1 MTILKILGKF
11 RAIASIHNILISMEN
26 PFYIG
31 LLENAAILIAVAVL
45 YDFIWL
51 KADKSRKLPLQA
63 LLGLLL
69 GGIGIILMK
78 SPWTLVDG
86 IVFDTRSILL
96 TISGLFFGGITT
108 VIAMAIMIFYRFNL
122 GGTGAFM
129 GVAVIATSALIGLV
143 WRKLHPKIIEEK
155 KLGEVYVV
163 SFIVHLVMLAC
174 TILLPKEIRI
184 DTLNVIWWPVLLIYP
199 IATTLIAK
207 LLFNREENWHNKEK
221 LTESEEKYRLLFEN
235 NPNPMWIYDLET
247 LKFLEVN
254 RAAIEHYG
262 YTREEFLTMNLKDI
276 RPDEDV
282 PKLLENIETHSDI
295 YQNSGNWRHLK
306 KNGDIIYVQIAS
318 HSITYKGR
326 PARHVTVNDVTDL
339 IESYQII
346 SQKEKEFSEIF
357 NSGFDSILIDDI
369 ETGKIIDCNDITTQ
383 MYGYTK
389 DEILNGNIGNFSANI
404 PPYDEEY
411 AQKYIKKTIEG
422 EPQEFEWLA
431 RRKNGETFWVN
442 VRLKLVDIGGKKRI
456 MAIVRDI
463 TDKKKAEQTLI
474 ESEQRFLRVMHFSKD
489 AIGILDENFKFIE
502 CNDVAARL
510 HGYNSRNELLQSKP
524 HPSDLSP
531 LKQPSGEYSIDL
543 ANRMIQIAL
552 EQGSNKFEWLHK
564 KKSGENFWADV
575 SLTPII
581 FNGKRMVY
589 AVWRDISVQKIRQ
602 ERIYRL
608 LKILDESINEVYI
621 FRRDNYRFIEFN
633 KTALANLGYSPE
645 EMVNL
650 TPFDLKPYL
659 KKEEFEDLL
668 KPLHD
673 GSSNKV
679 LFETIHRRK
688 DGTEYPVEVYI
699 DKIMVADIEAYVAII
714 LDISQR
720 KKFLMEL
727 KKREH
732 EFTEIFNSTQEAIL
746 IYNFKTQT
754 ITDCNLATQ
763 KLYGYSREELLGK
776 PFGYLSSFN
785 PPYTIEEAE
794 RIVQKVIAEG
804 PQTYLWQGK
813 KKNGELFWIEISL
826 KTATIAGEK
835 RFIAVVR
842 DITERKAYQ
851 EKISQRKR
859 EFREIF
865 NSTSEAIIIYNPHD
879 NSIVDCNDM
888 AIEMYGYPSK
898 DEFLKCDASTLSAD
912 VEPYKN
918 ERIGIYSKMAADE
931 GPQRFDWLAKRKN
944 GEQFWIEV
952 TLRRT
957 TIGGAERDLAVI
969 RDITQRKKFEDD
981 LVKAK
986 EKAEESDRLKSAF
999 LANLSHEIRT
1009 PMNAIMGFA
1018 DLLKLPVD
1026 EKKRNEYVEII
1037 QKSGFR
1043 LLDIISE
1050 TIEIAK
1056 LDTGLIKTNPET
1068 FNLDQLMQ
1076 DIYNELKIKVAGNKE
1091 LELIYLPHES
1101 TTETTLYTDRV
1112 KLQQILTNLITNG
1125 IKYTPRG
1132 AVAFGYEIKDNR
1144 VIFRVKDTGIGIE
1157 RKNRELVF
1165 KRFYR
1170 VDNPLTMK
1178 VSGIGLGL
1186 SIAKAYTELLGG
1198 TIELESELGRGTSVT
1213 ISLPY
1218 IKGEPQTEIFVEIPP
1233 EKLQGENE
1241 LILVAEDDEY
1251 NFMYI
1256 NEILK
1261 QFKYTCL
1268 RAANGQE
1275 AVELAQKNSNIR
1287 LILMDLKMPIMD
1299 GYQAFEQIRSFNPHL
1314 PIVAQTAYALGEDMQ
1329 KIKSYGFDGYIRKPI
1344 RKEELLSIVSEKV
1357 KRELKDKG

>member
-1 MTILKILGKF
+1 MNNKIK
-11 RAIASIHNILISMEN
+11 
-26 PFYIG
+26 
-31 LLENAAILIAVAVL
+31 ILIAEDLRTDLELVIRELKRDGIDFTYQTADNEKDFTNALSSFNPDIVL
-45 YDFIWL
+45 TDYMMPRFTGM
-51 KADKSRKLPLQA
+51 QA
-63 LLGLLL
+63 LQIVKSFNPHIPVIVVTGSMNEETAVECMKAGAADYVIKEHLKRLGSAVQQAIKNSLVEKEKIEAQTKLAENEKLFRFLAEHANDLIYVYRLKPQPGFEYISPSATAITGYTPQDHYADPQL
-69 GGIGIILMK
+69 GFKLVHPDDVPILQSFLENKNFEQPVVLRWHKKDGTII
-78 SPWTLVDG
+78 WTEQLNIPVYDEKG
-86 IVFDTRSILL
+86 EIV
-96 TISGLFFGGITT
+96 
-108 VIAMAIMIFYRFNL
+108 AIH
-122 GGTGAFM
+122 
-129 GVAVIATSALIGLV
+129 GVA
-143 WRKLHPKIIEEK
+143 
-155 KLGEVYVV
+155 
-163 SFIVHLVMLAC
+163 
-174 TILLPKEIRI
+174 
-184 DTLNVIWWPVLLIYP
+184 
-199 IATTLIAK
+199 
-207 LLFNREENWHNKEK
+207 
-221 LTESEEKYRLLFEN
+221 
-235 NPNPMWIYDLET
+235 
-247 LKFLEVN
+247 
-254 RAAIEHYG
+254 
-262 YTREEFLTMNLKDI
+262 
-276 RPDEDV
+276 
-282 PKLLENIETHSDI
+282 
-295 YQNSGNWRHLK
+295 
-306 KNGDIIYVQIAS
+306 
-318 HSITYKGR
+318 
-326 PARHVTVNDVTDL
+326 
-339 IESYQII
+339 
-346 SQKEKEFSEIF
+346 
-357 NSGFDSILIDDI
+357 
-369 ETGKIIDCNDITTQ
+369 
-383 MYGYTK
+383 
-389 DEILNGNIGNFSANI
+389 
-404 PPYDEEY
+404 
-411 AQKYIKKTIEG
+411 
-422 EPQEFEWLA
+422 
-431 RRKNGETFWVN
+431 
-442 VRLKLVDIGGKKRI
+442 
-456 MAIVRDI
+456 RDI
-463 TDKKKAEQTLI
+463 TRRKLAEIKLQEREQTLSNLIDNLPGFIYRCANDPNWTMIYLSPAVVKITGYEPDELINNQILSFNDIILPKYRQHLWDKWQQVLANRQKFVDEYEIQTKDGQTRWVWEQGGGIFDDNGNLLFLEGYITDITERKKAE
-474 ESEQRFLRVMHFSKD
+474 
-489 AIGILDENFKFIE
+489 
-502 CNDVAARL
+502 
-510 HGYNSRNELLQSKP
+510 
-524 HPSDLSP
+524 
-531 LKQPSGEYSIDL
+531 
-543 ANRMIQIAL
+543 
-552 EQGSNKFEWLHK
+552 
-564 KKSGENFWADV
+564 
-575 SLTPII
+575 
-581 FNGKRMVY
+581 
-589 AVWRDISVQKIRQ
+589 
-602 ERIYRL
+602 
-608 LKILDESINEVYI
+608 
-621 FRRDNYRFIEFN
+621 
-633 KTALANLGYSPE
+633 ALAQE
-645 EMVNL
+645 
-650 TPFDLKPYL
+650 
-659 KKEEFEDLL
+659 KE
-668 KPLHD
+668 
-673 GSSNKV
+673 
-679 LFETIHRRK
+679 R
-688 DGTEYPVEVYI
+688 
-699 DKIMVADIEAYVAII
+699 
-714 LDISQR
+714 
-720 KKFLMEL
+720 EL
-727 KKREH
+727 S
-732 EFTEIFNSTQEAIL
+732 EIFNSTQEAIL

-785 PPYTIEEAE
+785 PPYTIEEVE

-851 EKISQRKR
+851 EKISQRER

-957 TIGGAERDLAVI
+957 TIGGTERDLAVI

-1218 IKGEPQTEIFVEIPP
+1218 IKGEPQTEIFVDIPP

-1275 AVELAQKNSNIR
+1275 AVELAQRNSNIR

>member
-1 MTILKILGKF
+1 
-11 RAIASIHNILISMEN
+11 MEN
-26 PFYIG
+26 PIYIG
-31 LLENAAILIAVAVL
+31 LLENTAILIVVAVI

-63 LLGLLL
+63 LLGLLI

-78 SPWTLVDG
+78 SPWTLVGG
-86 IVFDTRSILL
+86 IVFDTRSVLL

-108 VIAMAIMIFYRFNL
+108 LIAMAIMFVYRL
-122 GGTGAFM
+122 SMGGTGAYM
-129 GVAVIATSALIGLV
+129 GIAVITSSALIGLI
-143 WRKLHPKIIEEK
+143 WRKVRPKIIKERN
-155 KLGEVYVV
+155 LGEVYLV
-163 SFIVHLVMLAC
+163 SFIVHLVMLSC
-174 TILLPKEIRI
+174 TIFLPKESRMQ
-184 DTLNVIWWPVLLIYP
+184 TLKVIWWPVLLIYP
-199 IATTLIAK
+199 LATTLIAK
-207 LLFNREENWHNKEK
+207 LLFKREENWNNREK
-221 LTESEEKYRLLFEN
+221 LAENEEKYRLLFEN

-247 LKFLEVN
+247 LNFLEVN

-262 YTREEFLTMNLKDI
+262 YTREEFLAMTLKDI
-276 RPDEDV
+276 RPQEDI
-282 PKLLENIETHSDI
+282 PKLLENIETHNDT
-295 YQNSGNWRHLK
+295 YQTSGNWRHRK
-306 KNGDIIYVQIAS
+306 KNGEIIYVQIAS
-318 HSITYKGR
+318 HGTIFNGR
-326 PARHVTVNDVTDL
+326 HARLVTVNDVTEL
-339 IESYQII
+339 IESHSII
-346 SQKEKEFSEIF
+346 SQKEKEFREIF
-357 NSGFDSILIDDI
+357 NSGFDSIQIDDI
-369 ETGKIIDCNDITTQ
+369 DSEKIIDCNDITLQ

-389 DEILNGNIGNFSANI
+389 DEILNGNIADLSANI
-404 PPYDEEY
+404 PPYDEDN
-411 AQKYIKKTIEG
+411 AKRYIKKAIEG
-422 EPQEFEWLA
+422 ESQNFEWLA
-431 RRKNGETFWVN
+431 RKKNGETFWVN
-442 VRLKLVDIGGKKRI
+442 VRLKLVEIEGVKRV

-463 TDKKKAEQTLI
+463 TERKKNEQNLI

-489 AIGILDENFKFIE
+489 AIGILDENFYFID
-502 CNDVAARL
+502 CNDSAARL
-510 HGYNSRNELLQSKP
+510 HGYKSRMELLKNSP
-524 HPSDLSP
+524 HPSTLSP
-531 LKQPSGEYSIDL
+531 QTQPCGNSSYEL
-543 ANRMIQIAL
+543 ANKMIEIAL
-552 EQGSNKFEWLHK
+552 EQGFNKFEWLHK
-564 KKSGENFWADV
+564 KVNGQKFWAEV
-575 SLTPII
+575 SLTPIV
-581 FNGKRMVY
+581 FNGKRVIY
-589 AVWRDISVQKIRQ
+589 GVWRDISDQKNKQNRI
-602 ERIYRL
+602 ERLI
-608 LKILDESINEVYI
+608 KILDESINEVYI
-621 FRRDNYRFIEFN
+621 FRCDNLRFIEFN
-633 KTALANLGYSPE
+633 KTAVSNVGYSTE
-645 EMVNL
+645 ELLEL
-650 TPFDLKPYL
+650 TPFHLKPYL
-659 KKEEFEDLL
+659 TAEKFNELI
-668 KPLHD
+668 KPLND
-673 GSSNKV
+673 GTSSKIF
-679 LFETIHRRK
+679 FETIHRRK
-688 DGTEYPVEVYI
+688 NGTEYPVEVYI
-699 DKIMVADIEAYVAII
+699 EKTKVSDIDAYSAIV

-720 KKFLMEL
+720 KKYLTEL
-727 KKREH
+727 KQREH
-732 EFTEIFNSTQEAIL
+732 ELHEIFDSTLEAIL
-746 IYNFKTQT
+746 IYEIESGKIVDCNRQTQT
-754 ITDCNLATQ
+754 
-763 KLYGYSREELLGK
+763 LYGYNKDELIGK
-776 PFGYLSSFN
+776 PLGVLNANVEKYN
-785 PPYTIEEAE
+785 AAEAT
-794 RIVQKVIAEG
+794 KWAEKALTVG
-804 PQTYLWQGK
+804 PQTYTWLGK
-813 KKNGELFWIEISL
+813 KKSGETFWVEISL
-826 KTATIAGEK
+826 KKSRIGGVDMLM
-835 RFIAVVR
+835 AVVR
-842 DITERKAYQ
+842 DITERFAQ
-851 EKISQRKR
+851 QREIERREK

-865 NSTSEAIIIYNPHD
+865 NATAEAILIYDPLANQ
-879 NSIVDCNDM
+879 IVDCNNR
-888 AIEMYGYPSK
+888 AVEIYGYGSK
-898 DEFLKCDASTLSAD
+898 KEFLSCKLDALGAN
-912 VEPYKN
+912 VEPFTNDKVGY
-918 ERIGIYSKMAADE
+918 YSQKAAEE

-944 GEQFWIEV
+944 GEHFWIEV
-952 TLRRT
+952 SLRLT
-957 TIGGAERDLAVI
+957 KIGGVKRELIVI
-969 RDITQRKKFEDD
+969 RDIADRKKFEND
-981 LVKAK
+981 LVMAK

-1009 PMNAIMGFA
+1009 PMNAIMGFS

-1026 EKKRNEYVEII
+1026 EKKRNEYIETI
-1037 QKSGFR
+1037 QKSGYR

-1344 RKEELLSIVSEKV
+1344 RKEELLSVVSEKV